1 MSNEMDLNFGDLFS
15 ENTKLLM
22 DDSPVIE
29 NEENEKEP
37 EKQSSLKNETNDFF
51 GKKEVELIHGTAPS
65 DEKDDEEDDDEP
77 IKEEPKEDE
86 KNTPSSDDT
95 EGASGSFALA
105 FAKFQQD
112 EGVISEI
119 NEEELNKV
127 IEEEGEVGAL
137 RFLLEKQRDAI
148 YEEAKSTYAADQAE
162 LREYFELKD
171 SGVDAETAKK
181 LAFDKKHFGSATED
195 DVEADEDFRKE
206 VLMAHY
212 KATTT
217 FSDAKIKKMVEN
229 TFNLGEDVEDAKEAL
244 KELKVI
250 NEQQIAQ
257 AKKQV
262 EEQEK
267 QYKESIKTAQEN
279 FKKFVTEQEEFIKG
293 IKINKPTRDKIIK
306 MVLEPAAKD
315 AQGNVLNGVWAERSK
330 DPQKFDA
337 YLAYHLT
344 NGTFWGNLDKIK
356 SKVKTDVTTQFE
368 EALRVKGQSL
378 GGKTTKTATK
388 DTSVLDDFFK
398 F

>member
-15 ENTKLLM
+15 EDTKLLM
-22 DDSPVIE
+22 DDAPIIE
-29 NEENEKEP
+29 NEEKEKEP
-37 EKQSSLKNETNDFF
+37 KKQSSLKNEDNNFF
-51 GKKEVELIHGTAPS
+51 GKKDVELIRGTAPS
-65 DEKDDEEDDDEP
+65 DNEGNEEDDEEP
-77 IKEEPKEDE
+77 IVETPKEDE
-86 KNTPSSDDT
+86 KDTPLSDDI

-112 EGVISEI
+112 RGVFSEIDEERIKQIEKEEGVLEAF
-119 NEEELNKV
+119 EFVL
-127 IEEEGEVGAL
+127 EGYKE
-137 RFLLEKQRDAI
+137 AI
-148 YEEAKSTYAADQAE
+148 YEEAKTTYAADQAE
-162 LREYFELKD
+162 LKEYFELKD
-171 SGVDAETAKK
+171 AGVDAETAKK
-181 LAFDKKHFGSATED
+181 LAFDKKQFGTATENE
-195 DVEADEDFRKE
+195 VEEDEDFRKE
-206 VLMAHY
+206 VLTAHY
-212 KATTT
+212 KATTS

-229 TFNLGEDVEDAKEAL
+229 TFNLGEDIEEAKEAL

-250 NEQQIAQ
+250 NERQIVE

-262 EEQEK
+262 AEQEK
-267 QYKESIKTAQEN
+267 QYQESIKAAQEN

-293 IKINKPTRDKIIK
+293 IKINKPTKDKIIK

-315 AQGNVLNGVWAERSK
+315 AQGNVLNGVWAERAK

-378 GGKTTKTATK
+378 GGKTTKTTTK

-398 F
+398 I

>member
-15 ENTKLLM
+15 EDTKLLM
-22 DDSPVIE
+22 DDAPVIE
-29 NEENEKEP
+29 NEEKEKEP
-37 EKQSSLKNETNDFF
+37 KKQSSLKNEDNNFF
-51 GKKEVELIHGTAPS
+51 GKKDVELIHGTAPS
-65 DEKDDEEDDDEP
+65 DDEGNEEDDEEPVIETP
-77 IKEEPKEDE
+77 NEDE
-86 KNTPSSDDT
+86 NNTPSSNDT
-95 EGASGSFALA
+95 DGASGSFALA

-112 EGVISEI
+112 EGVISEF

-148 YEEAKSTYAADQAE
+148 YEEAKTTYAADQAE
-162 LREYFELKD
+162 LKEYFELKD
-171 SGVDAETAKK
+171 AGVDADTAKK
-181 LAFDKKHFGSATED
+181 LAFDKKQFGTATEK
-195 DVEADEDFRKE
+195 ELEEDEDFRKE
-206 VLMAHY
+206 ILTAHY
-212 KATTT
+212 KATTS

-229 TFNLGEDVEDAKEAL
+229 TFNLGEDIEEAKEAL

-250 NEQQIAQ
+250 NEKQIVE

-262 EEQEK
+262 AEQEK
-267 QYKESIKTAQEN
+267 QYQENIKAAQEN

-293 IKINKPTRDKIIK
+293 IKVNKPTKDKIIK

-315 AQGNVLNGVWAERSK
+315 AQGNVLNGVWAERAK

-378 GGKTTKTATK
+378 GGKTTKTTTK

-398 F
+398 I